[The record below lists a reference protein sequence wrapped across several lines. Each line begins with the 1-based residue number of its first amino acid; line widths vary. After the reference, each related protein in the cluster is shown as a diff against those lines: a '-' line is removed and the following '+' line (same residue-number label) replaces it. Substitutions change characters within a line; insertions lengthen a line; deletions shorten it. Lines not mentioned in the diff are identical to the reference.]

1 MGQAG
6 ILPFFTT
13 IVRPLEITVFTSKK
27 SIYIAVALLLVALGG
42 AHAVANNQANRTAEE
57 LVNELV
63 SKINENGGDVEV
75 GEVTANPYNKNITVK
90 DILVTDEM
98 GRQHQIGML
107 TLSDIE
113 LNPEQDFIYAMNIAT
128 VDALYKVTGGDGT
141 SEQEQAL
148 ADTLQSIGIQQE
160 RIGHDQRLSYRYQ
173 PLERRI
179 SLNLQN
185 QFYNPE
191 LPKKSDAQLF
201 SLNMQ
206 TDFSQIPDLESQLQ
220 RLRNNEDMSTAS
232 AEWMQTGLISAE
244 IDFEDRGSWQPFIA
258 KAAEQ
263 AGISE
268 IELKA
273 QMKQQMQQQISALQT
288 VWPELHNQLN
298 DAVLTFIDS
307 DTPRLVM
314 DINSKNP
321 QGTGLM
327 LAFMSAL
334 MSPNSVAGY
343 FDIQVTAE

>member
-1 MGQAG
+1 M
-6 ILPFFTT
+6 
-13 IVRPLEITVFTSKK
+13 FTSKK
-27 SIYIAVALLLVALGG
+27 PIYIAIILLLVALGG
-42 AHAVANNQANRTAEE
+42 AHAVANNQANRTAAE

-75 GEVTANPYNKNITVK
+75 GEVTGNPYNKNITVK
-90 DILVTDEM
+90 DILVTDEL

-128 VDALYKVTGGDGT
+128 VDARYKVTGGDGT

-160 RIGHDQRLSYRYQ
+160 RIGHDQRLAYRYQ
-173 PLERRI
+173 PLERQL

-191 LPKKSDAQLF
+191 QSNKADAQLF

-206 TDFSQIPDLESQLQ
+206 TLFSQIPDLENQLQ

-232 AEWMQTGLISAE
+232 AEWMQTGLIAAE
-244 IDFEDRGSWQPFIA
+244 IDFEDRGAWQPFI
-258 KAAEQ
+258 KQAAQQ

-268 IELKA
+268 VELKA
-273 QMKQQMQQQISALQT
+273 QLKQQMQQQVAALQT
-288 VWPELHNQLN
+288 VWPELHTQLT
-298 DAVLTFIDS
+298 DAAVTFIDS
-307 DTPRLVM
+307 DTPRLAM

-327 LAFMSAL
+327 LAFMSVL
-334 MSPNSVAGY
+334 MSPTSVAGY
-343 FDIQVTAE
+343 FDIQLTAE